1 MLRPAL
7 LLGLVTLTATPCLA
21 QLTVPRAALD
31 APSLSEAATQST
43 LPAQSRPSFP
53 AAPDQTPSLFQKV
66 AQDYTSFWSIDTLR
80 VVGLFGAT
88 AAMAHPWDR
97 EVGANRHHLPP
108 SVFEFG
114 ATGGSFLMQ
123 TAGGLGTYVIGK
135 ASGSRK
141 ASAIGTDLI
150 RAQLLSQGLVQG
162 AKLATN
168 RSRPDGSNQHSLPS
182 GHTASAFATATVLQR
197 HLGWKVGIPA
207 TAFAAYVGASRMSAN
222 RHYLSDVLLGAGI
235 GIAAARTV
243 TMSVGRQSF
252 AMSVGPTPG
261 GAAVLFTKQ

>member
-7 LLGLVTLTATPCLA
+7 LIGLVTLVATPGLA
-21 QLTVPRAALD
+21 QSLPPRAALD
-31 APSLSEAATQST
+31 VPSASEGLAQPPQPTASPA
-43 LPAQSRPSFP
+43 LPGTPER
-53 AAPDQTPSLFQKV
+53 TPSLFEQV
-66 AQDYTSFWSIDTLR
+66 AQDYTAFWSVDTLR
-80 VVGLFGAT
+80 VVGMLGAS
-88 AAMAHPWDR
+88 AAMSHRWDR
-97 EVGANRHHLPP
+97 EIGANRHHLPEG
-108 SVFEFG
+108 VFGFG

-123 TAGGLGTYVIGK
+123 TAAGVGTYVAGK

-141 ASAIGTDLI
+141 TSAIGTDLL

-162 AKLATN
+162 AKLATH

-182 GHTASAFATATVLQR
+182 GHTASAFATATVLHR
-197 HLGWKVGIPA
+197 HLGWKVGVPA
-207 TAFAAYVGASRMSAN
+207 TAFAAYIGASRLSAN

-261 GAAVLFTKQ
+261 GAAVLFTRR

>member
-7 LLGLVTLTATPCLA
+7 LLGVALVATPCLG
-21 QLTVPRAALD
+21 QTVPPRAALD
-31 APSLSEAATQST
+31 VPSASEM
-43 LPAQSRPSFP
+43 LAQSALPPSSPAFP
-53 AAPDQTPSLFQKV
+53 GTPARTPTLFENV
-66 AQDYTSFWSIDTLR
+66 ARDYTAFWSVDTLR
-80 VVGLFGAT
+80 VVGMLGAS
-88 AAMAHPWDR
+88 AALSHRWDR
-97 EVGANRHHLPP
+97 EVGANRHHLPE
-108 SVFEFG
+108 SVFGFG

-123 TAGGLGTYVIGK
+123 TAAGLGTYVAGK
-135 ASGSRK
+135 ASGSQK
-141 ASAIGTDLI
+141 TSAIGTDLL

-197 HLGWKVGIPA
+197 HLGWKVGVPA

-261 GAAVLFTKQ
+261 GAAVLFTRQ